1 MFKLPRHQLS
11 TQLCILRC
19 HPMSRA
25 GVFSSSKPH
34 FQKERLSGLTPPTA
48 RVSVTVS
55 FETTLWLE
63 TDTCIGLSL
72 ENLGKHPKCLW
83 KLRVSKGGEFLL
95 GTVCAE
101 PAEPALATVCQP
113 CTGHSVSS
121 SPLGVP
127 ETTSGKVGGRTHS

>member
-19 HPMSRA
+19 HLMSRA

-34 FQKERLSGLTPPTA
+34 FQKEQLSGLTPPTA

-63 TDTCIGLSL
+63 ADTCIGLSL

-83 KLRVSKGGEFLL
+83 KLRVSKGQGGISCGAWCALSLQSWHWPLCVSLASVTQSAPALL
-95 GTVCAE
+95 GCQRE
-101 PAEPALATVCQP
+101 P
-113 CTGHSVSS
+113 
-121 SPLGVP
+121 
-127 ETTSGKVGGRTHS
+127 VGR